1 MRTLLVLRHAKS
13 SWADSALD
21 DHERPLNDR
30 GERQAPQVGEQLI
43 QRRLVPDL
51 IISSDAVRAHMT
63 ADAVAR
69 AAGHSGEIRLDR
81 SLYLA
86 APDDI
91 LAVLRGADDNA
102 GIVMVVGHNPGLEG
116 LVGQLTGETAS
127 LATATVA
134 QIALPIDRWRD
145 LDESTPGRLSAVWR
159 PDDTSS

>member
-1 MRTLLVLRHAKS
+1 MKTLLVLRHAKS
-13 SWADSALD
+13 SWVESGLD

-30 GERQAPQVGEQLI
+30 GEREAPKVGEQLR

-51 IISSDAVRAHMT
+51 IISSDAVRAHKT
-63 ADAVAR
+63 TVAVAG
-69 AAGHSGEIRLDR
+69 AAGHSGEIRLDH

-91 LAVLRGADDNA
+91 LAVLRSADENA

-116 LVGQLTGETAS
+116 LVRQLTGETTY

-134 QIALPIDRWRD
+134 EIALPIDRWSD
-145 LDESTPGRLSAVWR
+145 LDETTLGRLSEVWR
-159 PDDTSS
+159 PEDTSS